1 MFLNLRRIK
10 FCDPSNVKG
19 GKVFTPCPLTFNCL
33 FRHLQEFHHLLPI
46 LSRQKNRPSDSPM
59 IPLLVTYSPLYL
71 SELIVETLP
80 FPTLTA
86 IVLPCPYRSIVEDIQ
101 QSSYMLVDTTPAIS
115 PAWIKLVVF
124 SF

>member
-46 LSRQKNRPSDSPM
+46 LSRQKNNHARSG
-59 IPLLVTYSPLYL
+59 TQ
-71 SELIVETLP
+71 ET
-80 FPTLTA
+80 
-86 IVLPCPYRSIVEDIQ
+86 
-101 QSSYMLVDTTPAIS
+101 
-115 PAWIKLVVF
+115 
-124 SF
+124 